1 MGTTPTFVNHIGNGV
16 SLIDYMFS
24 TVNGILKSTK
34 VEEKHYLNQSAH
46 TVVSSILN
54 VTIEAS
60 VNKGKQK
67 RQSKTIIAVQIFF
80 LYYDYCRVEP
90 SG

>member
-1 MGTTPTFVNHIGNGV
+1 MGTTPTFVSHIGNGI
-16 SLIDYMFS
+16 SQIDYMFS

-34 VEEKHYLNQSAH
+34 AEEKRYLNQSAH
-46 TVVSSILN
+46 TAVSSIMY

-67 RQSKTIIAVQIFF
+67 TQANTGKNH
-80 LYYDYCRVEP
+80 Y
-90 SG
+90 